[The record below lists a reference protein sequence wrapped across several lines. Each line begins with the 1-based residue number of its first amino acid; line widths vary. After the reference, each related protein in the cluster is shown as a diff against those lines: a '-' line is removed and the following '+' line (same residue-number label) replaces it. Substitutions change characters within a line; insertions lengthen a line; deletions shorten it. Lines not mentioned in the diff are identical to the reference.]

1 MAERTI
7 YAEITLDDDK
17 AFEENDMEPI
27 EYIEREFGWLQQSG
41 ISLEQ
46 AVIIDTDC
54 DDWDRY
60 LNYLFQW
67 AFDNTSEEAPES
79 PLSFNVWKA
88 RNL

>member
-67 AFDNTSEEAPES
+67 AFDNTSEETPES